1 VNSDKV
7 VIIGGGVIG
16 CSIAYY
22 LTKEDVDVILFEK
35 YELASGASGAN
46 QGGVLSQ
53 NYDPPLLDLVLES
66 QKLYAELKELPFDL
80 EFDKCGS
87 VICITEG
94 KQWPILEERARRLR
108 KSGLIVNLV
117 DGTDLRELEPNLS
130 RDILGASLYS
140 EDFEVNPF
148 NLTYA
153 FAHAAKTLGAK
164 IHTCTEVKNIVV
176 KNGKV
181 ESVITNKGK
190 LKTDY
195 VVNSAGVWSPLIG
208 GSGNLRLPVKPQRG
222 QLLVT
227 EPMLPC
233 NFRFIVDADYLT
245 TAFDPS
251 SVRKSKDPRIRR
263 GIACTLSQTKNGN
276 WLIGSSR
283 DLAGFDRRTALA
295 DLKIIVRRSLRFLP
309 YLRYV
314 NVLRTFAG
322 LRPYSTD
329 GLPIL
334 GKVEAVEGLILAT
347 GHCGDGVALAPITG
361 KIIAEIITKDK
372 PEMEIDKFSYSRF
385 KSAHKT

>member
-1 VNSDKV
+1 MNSDKV

-22 LTKEDVDVILFEK
+22 LAKEDVDVTLFEK

-46 QGGVLSQ
+46 QGGVVSQ
-53 NYDPPLLDLVLES
+53 SYDPPLIDLVLES

-87 VICITEG
+87 LICIAEE
-94 KQWPILEERARRLR
+94 KQWPILEGCARRLR

-117 DGTDLRELEPNLS
+117 DGVDLRELEPNLS
-130 RDILGASLYS
+130 RDILGASLCS
-140 EDFEVNPF
+140 EDFGINPF

-153 FAHAAKTLGAK
+153 FAHAAKILGAN
-164 IHTCTEVKNIVV
+164 IHTYTEVKNIVV

-181 ESVITNKGK
+181 ESVITDKGK

-208 GSGNLRLPVKPQRG
+208 GLGNLRLPVKPQRG

-227 EPMLPC
+227 EAMLPC
-233 NFRFIVDADYLT
+233 NFRFIMDADYLT

-263 GIACTLSQTKNGN
+263 GIACTLRQTKNGN

-283 DLAGFDRRTALA
+283 DLAGFDRLTTLA
-295 DLKIIVRRSLRFLP
+295 DLKLIVRRSLRFLP

-334 GKVEAVEGLILAT
+334 GKVEGVKGLILAT
-347 GHCGDGVALAPITG
+347 GHCGDGIALAPITG
-361 KIIAEIITKDK
+361 KIISEVIIKDK
-372 PEMEIDKFSYSRF
+372 ASIKIDKFTYSRF
-385 KSAHKT
+385 NSAYNT